1 MNEAEL
7 LFSEILNCDRMS
19 LYLNKEYI
27 LDKDKSVLISAALKR
42 RISGEPI
49 QYILGKTEFMGL
61 EFRVNPDVLI
71 PRPETEILV
80 ETAIG
85 QVTPSLSLGT
95 PFGRTSQ
102 SHNVTCINML
112 DLGTGSGCIAIS
124 LAKLLPNSH
133 ITATDISDKAL
144 LAARENAELNCV
156 RVNFVQSDLFGGLK
170 LDTYDLIVSNPP
182 YIPTPEIQDL
192 QPEIGYEPISG
203 LDGGSD
209 GLDFYRR
216 IIKDAPQYLKGNGY
230 LIMEMGFR
238 QRDDIKDIFQENKN
252 FKVIDIVSD
261 YNKIDRVI
269 IAQKRGING

>member
-1 MNEAEL
+1 VNEAEL

-49 QYILGKTEFMGL
+49 QYILGKAEFMGL

-156 RVNFVQSDLFGGLK
+156 RVNFVQSDLFGGLHP
-170 LDTYDLIVSNPP
+170 TSYDLIVSNPP
-182 YIPTPEIQDL
+182 YIPSLEIQDL
-192 QPEIGYEPISG
+192 QPEIGYEPISA

-209 GLDFYRR
+209 GLDFYHR

>member
-27 LDKDKSVLISAALKR
+27 LDKDKSVLISSALKR

-49 QYILGKTEFMGL
+49 QYILGKAEFMGF
-61 EFRVNPDVLI
+61 EFRVNPYVLI

-80 ETAIG
+80 ETAI
-85 QVTPSLSLGT
+85 QYVT
-95 PFGRTSQ
+95 TSG

-156 RVNFVQSDLFGGLK
+156 RVNFVQSDLFGGLHP
-170 LDTYDLIVSNPP
+170 TSYDLIVSNPP
-182 YIPTPEIQDL
+182 YIPSLEIQDL
-192 QPEIGYEPISG
+192 QPEIGYEPISA

-209 GLDFYRR
+209 GLDFYHR